1 MENGQ
6 ERDNILRFTDE
17 SMLTI
22 FQVLENALQKQTEIA
37 FKVLNPDPYSGLYA
51 GTIVS
56 VEGRP
61 YCYRSLRSWMDL
73 SQQLGCRMLTPSKAS
88 KTTIILRFQKLQS
101 DSFHQEAPADK
112 SEKYGTDSHFSEI
125 RKNEEPAF
133 LLAYIQAL
141 NIARASTRKSV
152 LNLGVNRGD
161 EFALIE
167 ELLPKEDFEN
177 IRFVGI
183 DHAQSAIDAAQKR
196 FTQPNVSFYSHD
208 INKLD
213 TLDLDRFDLIISIGT
228 LQSPGINYKPF
239 LMELVKRHLNDH
251 GAIILGFPNSRWID
265 GEMVYGAKMRNYR
278 ESDMSLV
285 LTDIDFAKR
294 YLQQKKFT
302 VRISGKEYLF
312 LTAFKNQN

>member
-1 MENGQ
+1 MVKEQ
-6 ERDNILRFTDE
+6 EKDNILRFTDE

-22 FQVLENALQKQTEIA
+22 FQVLENALQKQTDII

-51 GTIVS
+51 GTLVTVKGS
-56 VEGRP
+56 P
-61 YCYRSLRSWMDL
+61 YYYRSLRSWMDL
-73 SQQLGCRMLTPSKAS
+73 AQQLGCRMLTPLKAS
-88 KTTIILRFQKLQS
+88 DTTIMLHFQKLKT
-101 DSFHQEAPADK
+101 DSFHQENPTDK
-112 SEKYGTDSHFSEI
+112 SEKYGSHSGFSAI
-125 RKNEEPAF
+125 NKNEEPAF
-133 LLAYIQAL
+133 LLAYMQAL
-141 NIARASTRKSV
+141 NITKLSTRKSV
-152 LNLGVNRGD
+152 LNLGINRGD

-183 DHAQSAIDAAQKR
+183 DHAQSAIVAAQKR
-196 FTQPNVSFYSHD
+196 FSQSNLHFYSHD
-208 INKLD
+208 ITKLD
-213 TLDLDRFDLIISIGT
+213 ALDLGTFDLVISIGT

-239 LMELVKRHLNDH
+239 LMELVKNHLNDKS
-251 GAIILGFPNSRWID
+251 ALILGFPNSRWID

-285 LTDIDFAKR
+285 LSDIDFAKR

-312 LTAFKNQN
+312 LTATH